1 MGNVGKIGK
10 IRIKIEVF
18 ISGWPEM
25 VLIEIQFSLHPLE
38 IAHIGNMENLL
49 QDNLFYQFSNLKP
62 FKWQVGE

>member
-1 MGNVGKIGK
+1 
-10 IRIKIEVF
+10 
-18 ISGWPEM
+18 M

-62 FKWQVGE
+62 FKWQIGE